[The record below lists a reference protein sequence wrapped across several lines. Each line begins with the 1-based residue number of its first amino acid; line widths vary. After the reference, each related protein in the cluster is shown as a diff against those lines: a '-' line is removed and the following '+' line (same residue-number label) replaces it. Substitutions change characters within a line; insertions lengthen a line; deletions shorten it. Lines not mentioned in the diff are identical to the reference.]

1 VTQFILHPQLAAD
14 TVLVGEFPLCQVLL
28 ANDGNFPWL
37 ILVPKINNISEFHEL
52 TDEQQAQF
60 LSESNAVSKLLKDEL
75 SADKINIAALGNMVP
90 QLHIHHVARFK
101 EDACWPKPIWGQI
114 PAISRTEQQT
124 LQLVAMISTKLQA
137 GFIANKD

>member
-1 VTQFILHPQLAAD
+1 MTQFLLHPQLAAD
-14 TVLVGEFPLCQVLL
+14 STLVGEFPLCQVLL

-37 ILVPKINNISEFHEL
+37 ILVPKVNGITEFHEL

-60 LSESNAVSKLLKDEL
+60 LIESNTVSRLLKDGL

-101 EDACWPKPIWGQI
+101 EDACWPKPIWGQL
-114 PAISRTEQQT
+114 PPTSRTPQQAA
-124 LQLVAMISTKLQA
+124 QLITMISTKLKA
-137 GFIANKD
+137 GFISGSN

>member
-60 LSESNAVSKLLKDEL
+60 LSESNAISKLLKDGL

-101 EDACWPKPIWGQI
+101 NDACWPKPIWGQI

-124 LQLVAMISTKLQA
+124 LQLITMLSSKLQA
-137 GFIANKD
+137 GFITNKG

>member
-1 VTQFILHPQLAAD
+1 MTQFILHPQLAAD
-14 TVLVGEFPLCQVLL
+14 TVLLGEFPLCQVLL

-37 ILVPKINNISEFHEL
+37 ILVPKVNGITEFHEL
-52 TDEQQAQF
+52 SDQQQVQF
-60 LSESNAVSKLLKDEL
+60 LSESNAVSKLLKDGL

-114 PAISRTEQQT
+114 PAVTRTEQQT
-124 LQLVAMISTKLQA
+124 LLLTTMISNKLGS
-137 GFIANKD
+137 GFIAKQA

>member
-14 TVLVGEFPLCQVLL
+14 TVLLGEFPLCQVLL

-37 ILVPKINNISEFHEL
+37 ILVPKVNGITEFHEL
-52 TDEQQAQF
+52 SDQQQVQF
-60 LSESNAVSKLLKDEL
+60 LSESNAVSKLLKDGL

-114 PAISRTEQQT
+114 PAVTRTEQQT
-124 LQLVAMISTKLQA
+124 LLLTTMISNKLGS
-137 GFIANKD
+137 GFIAKQA

>member
-1 VTQFILHPQLAAD
+1 MTQFILHPQLAAD
-14 TVLVGEFPLCQVLL
+14 TLLLGEFPLCQVLL

-37 ILVPKINNISEFHEL
+37 ILVPKVNGITEFHEL
-52 TDEQQAQF
+52 TEQQQLQF
-60 LSESNAVSKLLKDEL
+60 LSESNAVSKLLKDGL

-114 PAISRTEQQT
+114 PAIMRTEQQT
-124 LQLVAMISTKLQA
+124 KQLITVITTKLQA
-137 GFIANKD
+137 GFIKK

>member
-1 VTQFILHPQLAAD
+1 MTPFILHPQLAAD
-14 TVLVGEFPLCQVLL
+14 SVLLGEFPLCQVLL

-37 ILVPKINNISEFHEL
+37 ILVPKVNGITELHEL
-52 TDEQQAQF
+52 TDEQQVQF
-60 LSESNAVSKLLKDEL
+60 LAESNAVSKLLKDGL

-114 PAISRTEQQT
+114 SAITRTEQQT
-124 LQLVAMISTKLQA
+124 EQFVTMISTKLQA
-137 GFIANKD
+137 GFVSK

>member
-14 TVLVGEFPLCQVLL
+14 TILVGEFPLCQVLL
-28 ANDGNFPWL
+28 AKDGNFPWL
-37 ILVPKINNISEFHEL
+37 ILVPKINEISEFHDL
-52 TDEQQAQF
+52 TNEQQIQF
-60 LSESNAVSKLLKDEL
+60 LSESNAVSKLLKDGL

-114 PAISRTEQQT
+114 PAVTRTEQQT
-124 LQLVAMISTKLQA
+124 LLLTTMISNKLGS
-137 GFIANKD
+137 GFIAKQA

>member
-14 TVLVGEFPLCQVLL
+14 TILVGEFPLCQVLL
-28 ANDGNFPWL
+28 AKDGNFPWL
-37 ILVPKINNISEFHEL
+37 ILVPKINEISEFHDL
-52 TDEQQAQF
+52 TNEQQIQF
-60 LSESNAVSKLLKDEL
+60 LSESNAVSKLLKDGL

-114 PAISRTEQQT
+114 PAIMRTEQQT
-124 LQLVAMISTKLQA
+124 LLLTTMISNKLGS
-137 GFIANKD
+137 GFIAKQA

>member
-1 VTQFILHPQLAAD
+1 MTQFVLHPQLAAD
-14 TVLVGEFPLCQVLL
+14 TSLVGEFPLCQVLL

-52 TDEQQAQF
+52 TDEQQVQF
-60 LSESNAVSKLLKDEL
+60 LSESNAVSKLLKDGL

-101 EDACWPKPIWGQI
+101 HDACWPKPIWGQI
-114 PAISRTEQQT
+114 PAISRTAQQT
-124 LQLVAMISTKLQA
+124 LQLVTMISSKLQA
-137 GFIANKD
+137 GFVTHKG

>member
-1 VTQFILHPQLAAD
+1 MTQFILHPQLAVD
-14 TVLVGEFPLCQVLL
+14 TVLLGEFPLCQVLL

-37 ILVPKINNISEFHEL
+37 ILVPKVNGITEFHDL
-52 TDEQQAQF
+52 TDEQQLQF
-60 LSESNAVSKLLKDEL
+60 LSESNAISKLLKDGL

-114 PAISRTEQQT
+114 PAVARTEQQT
-124 LQLVAMISTKLQA
+124 IQLTTMISTKLQA
-137 GFIANKD
+137 GFIAIQA